1 MWWFKTN
8 KTMYDCD
15 AKVLLNGYSYLVF
28 EGEGWLELVPS
39 HLPHLRLLC
48 LQLCLNVCNKYVEE
62 LVATVPQLKIIK

>member
-1 MWWFKTN
+1 
-8 KTMYDCD
+8 
-15 AKVLLNGYSYLVF
+15 LLNGYSYLVF

-48 LQLCLNVCNKYVEE
+48 LQHCLNVCNKYVEE